1 MEQPLNQ
8 SKSLLSSKAQDE
20 AYSFFKLAAPMFLT
34 QLALQLI
41 QVNSVIQSGNYST
54 DVQAGIM
61 LAGNLWFPIMVGIGG
76 ILFFVTP
83 MVAQLFGAKKI
94 GEIGPLVRQA
104 IWLSIPIVL
113 FGMFVLSQA
122 SWILTIA
129 KVNPEIIKYSEE
141 YLSFF
146 IFALPAIL
154 LSQPLRSLCE
164 GITRPLPIT
173 VLNILMLCIAIIGNY
188 TFIYGNFGFPEMG
201 ARGAGLSAVIGT
213 WTSFTILIF
222 YLKFNKAYQST
233 NLFSNFDFP
242 NLSKLK
248 EILKGGLPV
257 GLGNFVELSMFSG
270 TGIILGRYGS
280 EVIAANGVALT
291 IGGLFFMVPLAI
303 GNAAAVRVGN
313 NVGANKLV
321 GAKYS
326 SYFALRL
333 ATICAVITSLSIL
346 INAEFLATILNSN
359 PEVVSIAV
367 TLLFFAAFFQIA
379 DGLAM
384 GGIGALRGY
393 KDTFGPMKI
402 LAFSYWGVGMPVG
415 IILSITDLVVDSMG
429 AVGMWTGMCLG
440 LLFAATLIVRRV
452 RIISSKYIDES

>member
-94 GEIGPLVRQA
+94 AEIGPLVRQA

-113 FGMFVLSQA
+113 FGMFILSQA

-173 VLNILMLCIAIIGNY
+173 MLNILML
-188 TFIYGNFGFPEMG
+188 
-201 ARGAGLSAVIGT
+201 S
-213 WTSFTILIF
+213 LIH
-222 YLKFNKAYQST
+222 
-233 NLFSNFDFP
+233 
-242 NLSKLK
+242 
-248 EILKGGLPV
+248 I
-257 GLGNFVELSMFSG
+257 
-270 TGIILGRYGS
+270 
-280 EVIAANGVALT
+280 
-291 IGGLFFMVPLAI
+291 
-303 GNAAAVRVGN
+303 
-313 NVGANKLV
+313 
-321 GAKYS
+321 
-326 SYFALRL
+326 
-333 ATICAVITSLSIL
+333 
-346 INAEFLATILNSN
+346 
-359 PEVVSIAV
+359 
-367 TLLFFAAFFQIA
+367 
-379 DGLAM
+379 
-384 GGIGALRGY
+384 
-393 KDTFGPMKI
+393 
-402 LAFSYWGVGMPVG
+402 
-415 IILSITDLVVDSMG
+415 
-429 AVGMWTGMCLG
+429 
-440 LLFAATLIVRRV
+440 
-452 RIISSKYIDES
+452 